1 MKQNKNKNKILSI
14 RVSQDEYDNL
24 LLLTM
29 INNTTITEILRG
41 LFLFFIKF
49 DYKKQDKLCK
59 LVINNMISKN
69 K

>member
-1 MKQNKNKNKILSI
+1 MKQNKNKILSI

-24 LLLTM
+24 LILTM
-29 INNTTITEILRG
+29 LNSTTITKILRG
-41 LFLFFIKF
+41 LFLHFIKL